1 MTVKKY
7 LRGCTDKE
15 IIELWN
21 ELCQNTNYTDGMCYF
36 MQEFE
41 DIVAPDDTLFREV
54 YNKLDKNFSF
64 GHQVFWWNG
73 YGYICS
79 GSYADFVEKV
89 VDLDALEDGIE
100 EDIDAFNIC
109 LDDY

>member
-41 DIVAPDDTLFREV
+41 DIVDTDDVSFREV
-54 YNKLDKNFSF
+54 YEKLDKDFSF

>member
-41 DIVAPDDTLFREV
+41 DIVAPDGASFKEDLSFNHPV
-54 YNKLDKNFSF
+54 FS
-64 GHQVFWWNG
+64 WDY
-73 YGYICS
+73 YGDICS
-79 GSYADFVEKV
+79 GSYADFVKKI

>member
-36 MQEFE
+36 MQEFD
-41 DIVAPDDTLFREV
+41 DIVAPDGASFKED
-54 YNKLDKNFSF
+54 FSF
-64 GHQVFWWNG
+64 DHQVFWWDY
-73 YGYICS
+73 YGDICS
-79 GSYADFVEKV
+79 GSYADFVKKI